1 MIKSLPPAN
10 WSTCNPVN
18 ILKAIHTSGP
28 KRTLAECLVATAI
41 IALLTESCH
50 RLNINVATCALLYVI
65 VVAVISRLASFGT
78 SIFTSVV
85 AALGLAYFAPPRYSF
100 KVADPLD
107 LVAIATLFVT
117 SLIIGRLVYRLRRMA
132 EEALSA
138 VNRGLIDAEE
148 RERARIA
155 RDLHDDVGQR
165 MALMTNQL
173 YQLMTAVPNL
183 PVGVLPTIDELHNE
197 AEEIAFSVQALSHSL
212 HSSKLQYLGLRR
224 TMKSFCE
231 EFAQQ
236 QKAHVEF
243 RGNSQSALPPDASLS
258 LLRVLQ
264 EALHNSLKHSGTRK
278 FEVELFEASNVVH
291 LTVRDSGIGFNPTAM
306 RGRGLG
312 LISMQERMKLV
323 KGQLS
328 IDSQPMHGT
337 TIHALVPVESG
348 TNSTREA
355 IPA

>member
-1 MIKSLPPAN
+1 VQ
-10 WSTCNPVN
+10 PVN
-18 ILKAIHTSGP
+18 ILKAIHASGA
-28 KRTLAECLVATAI
+28 KRTLAECLAATAF
-41 IALLTESCH
+41 IALLTEMCH
-50 RLNINVATCALLYVI
+50 RLNVNVATCALLYVI
-65 VVAVISRLASFGT
+65 VVAVISRVGSFGT
-78 SIFTSVV
+78 SIVTSAV

-100 KVADPLD
+100 KIADPLD
-107 LVAIATLFVT
+107 VVAVVTLFGT
-117 SLIIGRLVYRLRRMA
+117 SLIISRLVFRVRRMA
-132 EEALSA
+132 EEALST

-165 MALMTNQL
+165 MALMSNRLQ
-173 YQLMTAVPNL
+173 QLMTEVPDL
-183 PVGVLPTIDELHNE
+183 TIDALATIGELYNE
-197 AEEIAFSVQALSHSL
+197 TEEIASSIQALSHTL
-212 HSSKLQYLGLRR
+212 HSSKLEYLGLRR

-236 QKAHVEF
+236 QKAQVEF
-243 RGNSQSALPPDASLS
+243 RSKSQTPLPLDVSLS

-278 FEVELFEASNVVH
+278 FEVELFEDRNVIH
-291 LTVRDSGIGFNPTAM
+291 LIVRDSGIGFNPTTT
-306 RGRGLG
+306 RGLGLG

-323 KGQLS
+323 KGALS

-337 TIHALVPVESG
+337 TIHALVPVDSG
-348 TNSTREA
+348 TNSKPEA